1 MFSLELQAGQEDR
14 DLLIAELW
22 EAGSSGILETERGLR
37 AFFEDDRQAAGL
49 CDIASRVCMRPRNCA
64 SKPPNGS

>member
-22 EAGSSGILETERGLR
+22 EAGSSRILETS
-37 AFFEDDRQAAGL
+37 AACAL
-49 CDIASRVCMRPRNCA
+49 FSRTTARLPGCA
-64 SKPPNGS
+64 TDSPPGW